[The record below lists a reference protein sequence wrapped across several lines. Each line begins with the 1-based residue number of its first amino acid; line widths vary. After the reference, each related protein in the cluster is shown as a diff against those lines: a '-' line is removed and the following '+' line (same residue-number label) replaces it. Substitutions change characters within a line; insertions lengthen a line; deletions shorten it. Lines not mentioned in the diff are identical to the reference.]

1 MSIHVEIS
9 EEAKEKLKKQKA
21 AATVSSFLI
30 SIAVI
35 GILATILATLTILIP
50 TKEIETIIS
59 YKAPPVDQEIDNKP
73 VIQKQQRQ
81 TPTPPAA
88 SSAVA
93 NVITT
98 SSPTAISIPDTN
110 QMVEVESADFG
121 SSADFGMGFG
131 FEDSENSTTTFF
143 GSTVSGSRI
152 AYVIDYSLSMKAQG
166 REKLMR
172 QELSDSIT
180 KLEGGADF
188 SLIFFAGPVWQ
199 ASDQLVFKQGASHA
213 TIEKTIQENGKE
225 VTWKHVSGTSEKEL
239 EKLQPDWLTPSKEQ
253 LEKCVQQINDMPLAL
268 GTEWKK
274 PLMKA
279 LELKP
284 QPEVIIFMTD
294 GLAGRSEDIAEEISS
309 AAKDKGIVINAVSLL
324 EPAAE
329 EGMKTLAEKTGGTAI
344 IVRDENTIED
354 LFTGEV
360 TKR

>member
-9 EEAKEKLKKQKA
+9 EEAKEKLKKQKT

-35 GILATILATLTILIP
+35 GILAAILAALTILIP

-59 YKAPPVDQEIDNKP
+59 YKAPPVDQEINNKP

-131 FEDSENSTTTFF
+131 FEDSENNTTTFF
-143 GSTVSGSRI
+143 GATVSGARI
-152 AYVIDYSLSMKAQG
+152 AYVIDYSASMQSRG
-166 REKLMR
+166 RVDLMKK
-172 QELSDSIT
+172 ELSDSVAE
-180 KLEGGADF
+180 LQGGAEYA
-188 SLIFFAGPVWQ
+188 LIFFAGPVWQ
-199 ASDQLVFKQGASHA
+199 SSDTVEFMPDGKKAKSITQKDGTTITWNGTSRASDSDLKKIKV
-213 TIEKTIQENGKE
+213 EWN
-225 VTWKHVSGTSEKEL
+225 
-239 EKLQPDWLTPSKEQ
+239 TPSKENIKAS
-253 LEKCVQQINDMPLAL
+253 LKHIEDMPLVW
-268 GTEWKK
+268 GTEWGK
-274 PLMKA
+274 PLRKA

-294 GLAGRSEDIAEEISS
+294 GLAGNAEAIAEEIS
-309 AAKDKGIVINAVSLL
+309 AIAEKKGIVINAVSLL

-344 IVRDENTIED
+344 IVRDANTIED

-360 TKR
+360 TTR